1 MQIGKHAANAI
12 TQKFL
17 LKNKKMESSLE
28 TMVFKVENPKDYESG
43 KDAILMFQLKSARG
57 HYSAGQDYYTEVRV
71 LSVVENKV
79 TINYSPIPECHYYL
93 FSKKDGFYKE
103 DISKFDF
110 LKRLKEM
117 SVVSPW
123 KRE

>member
-1 MQIGKHAANAI
+1 MQIGKHAENAI

-17 LKNKKMESSLE
+17 LKNKKMESPLE
-28 TMVFKVENPKDYESG
+28 TMVFNVRNPQDYPLE
-43 KDAILMFQLKSARG
+43 KDAILMFQLKTGRG

-71 LSVVENKV
+71 LSVTENQV
-79 TINYSPIPECHYYL
+79 TIKYTPIVDCHYYL
-93 FSKKDGFYKE
+93 FSKKEEFSQNHL
-103 DISKFDF
+103 SKFDY
-110 LKRLKEM
+110 LKRLKEI

>member
-1 MQIGKHAANAI
+1 MQTEKHAANAI

-17 LKNKKMESSLE
+17 LKNKEMESSLE
-28 TMVFKVENPKDYESG
+28 TMVFKVENPQDYESG
-43 KDAILMFQLKSARG
+43 KDAILMFQPKVSRS
-57 HYSAGQDYYTEVRV
+57 HYVAGREYFTEVRIV
-71 LSVVENKV
+71 NVIKNIV
-79 TINYSPIPECHYYL
+79 TINYSPIHEYDYYL

-103 DISKFDF
+103 DIPNFDF